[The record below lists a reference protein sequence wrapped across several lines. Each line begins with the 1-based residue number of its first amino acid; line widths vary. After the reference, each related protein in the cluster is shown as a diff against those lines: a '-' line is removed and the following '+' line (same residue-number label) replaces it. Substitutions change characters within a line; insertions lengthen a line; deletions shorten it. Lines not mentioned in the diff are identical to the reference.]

1 MDKLRRF
8 SGIIRL
14 YGQDKFDKFQQSHVC
29 VIGIGGVG
37 SWAVESLA
45 RHGIGEITL
54 IDFDHIAES
63 NINRQIHA
71 LESTL
76 GASKIQ
82 VMQQRIIEINPQI
95 KVNCVDDFLSLEN
108 MSQLIDSN
116 YDFVL
121 DAIDQVKVKIELIKF
136 CQINKIPVITT
147 GGAGGR
153 SDPSKIKLDSLK
165 NTHGDRLISKVRQHF
180 NQNKL
185 KSNVPTVFSAEPIKR
200 SEVCKNDHMTSG
212 LSCDGYGSSTNI
224 TASFALLATAY
235 ILEHL

>member
-136 CQINKIPVITT
+136 CQINKIPVKI
-147 GGAGGR
+147 GR
-153 SDPSKIKLDSLK
+153 A
-165 NTHGDRLISKVRQHF
+165 HV
-180 NQNKL
+180 
-185 KSNVPTVFSAEPIKR
+185 
-200 SEVCKNDHMTSG
+200 
-212 LSCDGYGSSTNI
+212 
-224 TASFALLATAY
+224 
-235 ILEHL
+235 

>member
-54 IDFDHIAES
+54 IDFDHVAES

-82 VMQQRIIEINPQI
+82 VMQQRII
-95 KVNCVDDFLSLEN
+95 
-108 MSQLIDSN
+108 
-116 YDFVL
+116 
-121 DAIDQVKVKIELIKF
+121 
-136 CQINKIPVITT
+136 
-147 GGAGGR
+147 
-153 SDPSKIKLDSLK
+153 
-165 NTHGDRLISKVRQHF
+165 
-180 NQNKL
+180 
-185 KSNVPTVFSAEPIKR
+185 
-200 SEVCKNDHMTSG
+200 
-212 LSCDGYGSSTNI
+212 
-224 TASFALLATAY
+224 
-235 ILEHL
+235 

>member
-153 SDPSKIKLDSLK
+153 TDPSKIKLDALK

-185 KSNVPTVFSAEPIKR
+185 KSNVPTVFSTEPIKR
-200 SEVCKNDHMTSG
+200 PEVCKNDHMISG

-224 TASFALLATAY
+224 TASFALLSTAY